1 MVGDMNF
8 HFDVSDDRNAN
19 IMKDLLDSAD
29 FEQLVTEPTHCD
41 GHTLDV
47 IITRKAED
55 VVSNIEVV
63 RDVPPR
69 YYAVKCDIDISR
81 PRSVKQVVK
90 FRELRKIDIL
100 KFQNDIRNS
109 PLSTDPADDLSSLVL
124 NYEKTLGDLL
134 NKHAPLKSKSM
145 VLRPNAPWYDE
156 NLRSAKQEKR
166 RHERRWLKTKLEC
179 DREVFIESCKAYT
192 RQLEQAK
199 RDHHRNKISEC
210 DDRQLFRLVNDM
222 TRPTSAPILPPHD
235 DAKKLANKFGTFF
248 QNKIKNLRSALDNSD
263 SLNISAEIRDQCV
276 SEFTSFRA
284 VTEEDV
290 GSIISSSVIKS
301 CPLDPI
307 PSSLLKDCLE
317 SLLPSITHVVNMSLI
332 SGEMPQELKVA
343 RVVPLLKKSGLAS
356 EELNNYRPISNLKF
370 MFKTIKKV
378 AASQL
383 NSYLD
388 ENNLHAPMQSAY
400 RKYHNTETA
409 LLRVQN
415 DLLCAVDQRQEA
427 ALILL
432 DFSAAF
438 DLIDHDILLHRLR
451 QLYGIEGT
459 ALKYMSSYLKG
470 RSQCIDV

>member
-55 VVSNIEVV
+55 VVSNIKVV

-69 YYAVKCDIDISR
+69 HYAVKCDIDISR

-100 KFQNDIRNS
+100 KFQDDIRNS
-109 PLSTDPADDLSSLVL
+109 PLSTDPADDLSSLVS

-276 SEFTSFRA
+276 SEFTAFRA
-284 VTEEDV
+284 VTKEDV

-317 SLLPSITHVVNMSLI
+317 SLLPSITRVVNMSLI

-370 MFKTIKKV
+370 MFKTIEKV

-400 RKYHNTETA
+400 RKHHSTETA
-409 LLRVQN
+409 
-415 DLLCAVDQRQEA
+415 
-427 ALILL
+427 
-432 DFSAAF
+432 
-438 DLIDHDILLHRLR
+438 
-451 QLYGIEGT
+451 
-459 ALKYMSSYLKG
+459 
-470 RSQCIDV
+470 RSE